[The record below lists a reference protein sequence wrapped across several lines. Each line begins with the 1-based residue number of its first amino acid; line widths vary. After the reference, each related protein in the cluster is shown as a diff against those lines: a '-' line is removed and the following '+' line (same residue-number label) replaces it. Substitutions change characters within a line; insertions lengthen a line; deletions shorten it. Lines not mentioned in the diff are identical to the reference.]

1 MMSSQA
7 VITSGG
13 NLTPPATLY
22 GERTIASIVN
32 STRFLNLRSCAWT
45 AALLQV
51 FMSCNL
57 MGGMLQR
64 LDKMTR
70 YLKWAL
76 WLNYHQLKIFIGTP
90 LLLAACGE
98 KLETWAFL
106 EFGFS
111 RVNSLH
117 LNTLKTGRLA
127 ALIHT
132 AILHYPCFEH
142 CQSLCISGGLCKLRL
157 GQTGSLSF
165 WHPCYCQSVLEV
177 VLQMKCFHTF
187 ELHFY
192 FRWDGVDQ
200 EGRKFCHGKV
210 FKWWT
215 PENWEFTIKV
225 WQACVFGHR
234 QSNGWTSISTHWWR
248 EYVWEEVLHHP
259 GN

>member
-1 MMSSQA
+1 MGVM
-7 VITSGG
+7 IE
-13 NLTPPATLY
+13 LPPIENIL
-22 GERTIASIVN
+22 
-32 STRFLNLRSCAWT
+32 
-45 AALLQV
+45 
-51 FMSCNL
+51 
-57 MGGMLQR
+57 
-64 LDKMTR
+64 
-70 YLKWAL
+70 
-76 WLNYHQLKIFIGTP
+76 GTP

-234 QSNGWTSISTHWWR
+234 RSNSWTSISTHWWR